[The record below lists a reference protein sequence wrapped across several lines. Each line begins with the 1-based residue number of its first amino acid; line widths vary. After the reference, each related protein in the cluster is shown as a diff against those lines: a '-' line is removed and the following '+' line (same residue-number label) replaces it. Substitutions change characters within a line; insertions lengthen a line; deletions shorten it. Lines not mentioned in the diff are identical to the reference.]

1 MKLVLFVALFI
12 ACLGALSW
20 FRGYRI
26 GIGCVGNLCAD
37 AGFAWSASGS
47 IILLVA
53 STILAGV
60 LLHKL
65 WGKWGILLLG
75 LGLAIIVFAAAFYQE
90 PELVRRNNW

>member
-1 MKLVLFVALFI
+1 MKLVLLAALFV

-26 GIGCVGNLCAD
+26 SMGCVGNLCAD
-37 AGFAWSASGS
+37 TGFAWSASGS
-47 IILLVA
+47 ILLLVG

-60 LLHKL
+60 LLAKL

-75 LGLAIIVFAAAFYQE
+75 LGLAIIVFGAAFCQE
-90 PELVRRNNW
+90 PE

>member
-1 MKLVLFVALFI
+1 MKLVLWVCLCI

-26 GIGCVGNLCAD
+26 SADCVGTLCAD

-47 IILLVA
+47 ILLLVA

-60 LLHKL
+60 LLAKL
-65 WGKWGILLLG
+65 WD
-75 LGLAIIVFAAAFYQE
+75 
-90 PELVRRNNW
+90 R